1 MKTHLLFSALGL
13 MLLMTACQKGELP
26 TLDTT
31 DNVFAPP
38 ASDRCGCL
46 PPVALETDKI
56 TNVSALLLW
65 DAMPESVGYRIE
77 VARVTDRAAADN
89 FSNAYVIETAGETEL
104 ALTNLTPNTHYKYR
118 VTTICRVMDSFV
130 SPTAYFHTKAAPH
143 GDPGIHLQQAHRQTI
158 EVK

>member
-1 MKTHLLFSALGL
+1 MKTNLLLSAFGL
-13 MLLMTACQKGELP
+13 MMLMTACQKGELP

-31 DNVFAPP
+31 DKIFASP

-46 PPVALETDKI
+46 PPVTLETRKI

-65 DAMPESVGYRIE
+65 EVMPESVGYRIE
-77 VARVTDRAAADN
+77 VARVTDRAADDN
-89 FSNAYVIETAGETEL
+89 FSNAHVIETAGDTEL

-130 SPTAYFHTKAAPH
+130 SPTAYFHTKTTPH
-143 GDPGIHLQQAHRQTI
+143 GDTGSHLQKAYKQTV
-158 EVK
+158 EVR

>member
-13 MLLMTACQKGELP
+13 MLLMAACQKGELS
-26 TLDTT
+26 TLDTS
-31 DNVFAPP
+31 DKIFASP

-46 PPVALETDKI
+46 PPVTLEARKI
-56 TNVSALLLW
+56 TNVSSLLLW

-77 VARVTDRAAADN
+77 VTRVADRAADDN
-89 FSNAYVIETAGETEL
+89 FSNAHVIETAGDTEL
-104 ALTNLTPNTHYKYR
+104 TLTNLTPNTHYKYR

-130 SPTAYFHTKAAPH
+130 SPTAYFHTKPTPY
-143 GDPGIHLQQAHRQTI
+143 GDPNFHLQKVYKEAI